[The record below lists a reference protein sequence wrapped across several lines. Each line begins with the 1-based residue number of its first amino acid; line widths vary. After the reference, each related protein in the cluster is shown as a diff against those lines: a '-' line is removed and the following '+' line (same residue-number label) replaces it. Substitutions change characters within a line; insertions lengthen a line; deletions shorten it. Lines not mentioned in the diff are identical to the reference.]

1 VRIAI
6 DDFGTGYS
14 NLSRLRELP
23 FDEIKIDSSFVQSLA
38 QNTNSSV
45 IVRAMVELGRG
56 LGLTVTAEGVE
67 EPDQRSELIA
77 QGCEQGQGY
86 LFSRA
91 LPANEATQ
99 LVAERARAA
108 AGQ

>member
-1 VRIAI
+1 
-6 DDFGTGYS
+6 
-14 NLSRLRELP
+14 
-23 FDEIKIDSSFVQSLA
+23 
-38 QNTNSSV
+38 
-45 IVRAMVELGRG
+45 MVELGRG

-67 EPDQRSELIA
+67 EPDQRNELIA

-91 LPANEATQ
+91 IPAEEARE
-99 LVAERARAA
+99 LVLEGARAA